1 MAARATMSFL
11 GPLSQ
16 SDMSAPEWQLIR
28 ADRRDGHGT
37 RGNPT
42 LSPLTVGMWTT
53 MTMTGGVDGASLK
66 IGAKSFTEEALLA
79 AITKI
84 ELGNLKYT
92 VDFRSVYQTL
102 IRDWL
107 QGDPAAVLGASYPEL
122 PIIRAA

>member
-1 MAARATMSFL
+1 
-11 GPLSQ
+11 
-16 SDMSAPEWQLIR
+16 
-28 ADRRDGHGT
+28 
-37 RGNPT
+37 
-42 LSPLTVGMWTT
+42 MWTT

-102 IRDWL
+102 IRDWF
-107 QGDPAAVLGASYPEL
+107 QGDAATVLGATYPEL
-122 PIIRAA
+122 PFINKAQGRPALPPNPLGLPQGNQGPDPLGLHRNR

>member
-1 MAARATMSFL
+1 MEAVRRTGGQRVGYRRL
-11 GPLSQ
+11 G
-16 SDMSAPEWQLIR
+16 
-28 ADRRDGHGT
+28 RR
-37 RGNPT
+37 RW
-42 LSPLTVGMWTT
+42 PLTVGMWTT
-53 MTMTGGVDGASLK
+53 MTMIGGVDGASLK

-79 AITKI
+79 ASSKI
-84 ELGNLKYT
+84 ELGNVKDT

>member
-1 MAARATMSFL
+1 
-11 GPLSQ
+11 
-16 SDMSAPEWQLIR
+16 
-28 ADRRDGHGT
+28 
-37 RGNPT
+37 
-42 LSPLTVGMWTT
+42 
-53 MTMTGGVDGASLK
+53 VDGASLK

-92 VDFRSVYQTL
+92 VDFLSVYQTL

>member
-1 MAARATMSFL
+1 
-11 GPLSQ
+11 
-16 SDMSAPEWQLIR
+16 
-28 ADRRDGHGT
+28 
-37 RGNPT
+37 
-42 LSPLTVGMWTT
+42 

-107 QGDPAAVLGASYPEL
+107 QGDAASVLGASYPEL
-122 PIIRAA
+122 PLINQASLPAPTVA

>member
-1 MAARATMSFL
+1 
-11 GPLSQ
+11 
-16 SDMSAPEWQLIR
+16 
-28 ADRRDGHGT
+28 
-37 RGNPT
+37 
-42 LSPLTVGMWTT
+42 MWTT
-53 MTMTGGVDGASLK
+53 MTMTGGVNGASLK

-102 IRDWL
+102 IRDWV